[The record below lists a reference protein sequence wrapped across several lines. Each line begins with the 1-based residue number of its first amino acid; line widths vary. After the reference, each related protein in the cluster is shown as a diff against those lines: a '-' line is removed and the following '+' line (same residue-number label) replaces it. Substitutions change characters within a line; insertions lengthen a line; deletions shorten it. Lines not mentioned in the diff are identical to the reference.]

1 MALGLCC
8 CVQAFSSCSK
18 QGLLS
23 CGAQASYCNG
33 FSCCQAWALGCMGF
47 SSYSIWTQFLCSM
60 WYLLGPGIEAA
71 TPVPAAQSLDH
82 WTTREVPIL
91 PLNEMFK
98 SQIQKIYYTQEKG
111 LQEINSIWRLIL
123 WNQFKKKQWFSSF
136 FHCHPYS
143 KGKQILL
150 SESDQTVRTKI
161 LSSWFFLEAT

>member
-1 MALGLCC
+1 MNKGGQANDLSGILKEENAINVTKKFKDTIFASFFNLLAPPGRHVGSLALGIL
-8 CVQAFSSCSK
+8 VF
-18 QGLLS
+18 
-23 CGAQASYCNG
+23 
-33 FSCCQAWALGCMGF
+33 W
-47 SSYSIWTQFLCSM
+47 
-60 WYLLGPGIEAA
+60 PGIEAA